1 MSEGPLWD
9 VIDCFSGGG
18 LFSLGAQA
26 AGMQIRECVD
36 NSPDALSVYKL
47 NFPVNV
53 SCATLGPGLSE
64 YAFPKP
70 RPQLHVHLSPPC
82 TELSNAKSGK
92 RLEAE
97 GIAMLRWS
105 VEIGAQYHS
114 FSVETVYTAHTLA
127 LAKEMVVEQPEVI
140 KFGVY
145 DAINFSAPQSRVR
158 LIISTPQ
165 IIKRLNE
172 APASARVSVEDAF
185 NAERME
191 LPPGAT
197 HLKNSS
203 PVVDGSNV
211 RPIQGPAF
219 TCCASRA
226 LSFCDSAGRTVVSMK
241 PSHTRVLMGLPS
253 FKLSGK
259 QRIDQ
264 RVLGNGIVFGLS
276 RAIALAAMGRPIEPS
291 SAPHTSLS
299 EPTGGA
305 CACRQLAKRVL
316 RVERCLAKLKKKQRS
331 S

>member
-185 NAERME
+185 NAERVE

-253 FKLSGK
+253 FKLSGN
-259 QRIDQ
+259 
-264 RVLGNGIVFGLS
+264 VGSSESTNVCSAMESFLVFLVPLLS
-276 RAIALAAMGRPIEPS
+276 PRWGGQSSRRRHGTHRCQNQLEELAPAENWRSGSCEWSVASPS
-291 SAPHTSLS
+291 
-299 EPTGGA
+299 
-305 CACRQLAKRVL
+305 
-316 RVERCLAKLKKKQRS
+316 
-331 S
+331 

>member
-18 LFSLGAQA
+18 LFSLGGQA

-105 VEIGAQYHS
+105 VEIGGQYHS

-185 NAERME
+185 NAARRT
-191 LPPGAT
+191 PARGY
-197 HLKNSS
+197 SS
-203 PVVDGSNV
+203 QEQLTRRRRQQRSTNTRTGLHVL
-211 RPIQGPAF
+211 RQQGLAF
-219 TCCASRA
+219 LRFSRA
-226 LSFCDSAGRTVVSMK
+226 DGRIHEAI
-241 PSHTRVLMGLPS
+241 SHTRVDGTPLVQAVWEAANRPTCARQWNRVRSFSCHCSRRDGAANRAVVGTAHIVVRTNWRSLRLPTIGEAGPA
-253 FKLSGK
+253 SG
-259 QRIDQ
+259 
-264 RVLGNGIVFGLS
+264 
-276 RAIALAAMGRPIEPS
+276 ALPRQVEEKAAE
-291 SAPHTSLS
+291 
-299 EPTGGA
+299 
-305 CACRQLAKRVL
+305 
-316 RVERCLAKLKKKQRS
+316 
-331 S
+331 